1 MLLLL
6 LTAAWSLEA
15 SPVKRQIDIRAQA
28 FPKDD
33 MEDRELVK
41 LFEKRDDCSAELDA
55 PGMWERGGAGG
66 GRREKGGVGMD
77 S

>member
-1 MLLLL
+1 ME
-6 LTAAWSLEA
+6 ASPVKRQIDIRAQAFPKDDMEA

-41 LFEKRDDCSAELDA
+41 LFEKRDDCAAELDA
-55 PGMWERGGAGG
+55 PGNYSIQS
-66 GRREKGGVGMD
+66 D
-77 S
+77 